1 MAPEM
6 KRPINVF
13 ILTYC
18 RRPDLFYGTELVF
31 KTLRVGF
38 PSARITVVDN
48 ASLPE
53 VRAAIA
59 ELARATGCAFRQLP
73 DPGIRHDEFIDRTL
87 TEVAAEDAGA
97 LVFLDPDLC
106 LWSSCEDFEL
116 PGLMAGKL
124 IAAYDDEGMRC
135 VTMPRLHTS
144 FLWIPDARALA
155 EEIQR
160 IKASHFDFR
169 PFLYF
174 SVKLGDAW
182 IRYDT
187 GAALYAAIPDR
198 VSAFTADHLDRY
210 DHIFCG
216 SHLDLL
222 QPRMSEPLQDMMG
235 RVHQHAREGNL
246 QALKGIWRYQGQVW
260 MQAHDPAR
268 WAALGNPDD
277 PSLLP

>member
-1 MAPEM
+1 M

-18 RRPDLFYGTELVF
+18 RRLDLFYGTELIF
-31 KTLRVGF
+31 KTLRTGF

-48 ASLPE
+48 ASLPDA
-53 VRAAIA
+53 RAAIA
-59 ELARATGCAFRQLP
+59 GLARATGCAFRQLP
-73 DPGIRHDEFIDRTL
+73 DPGIPHHEFIDRTL
-87 TEVAAEDAGA
+87 DEMAANDAGT

-106 LWSSCEDFEL
+106 LWSSWDDLEF

-124 IAAYDDEGMRC
+124 IDIYDDEVMRC

-144 FLWIPDARALA
+144 FLWIPDARELS
-155 EEIQR
+155 EEIRQ
-160 IKASHFDFR
+160 IKSAHFDFD
-169 PFLYF
+169 PFRSF

-198 VSAFTADHLDRY
+198 VSAFTTDHMDRF
-210 DHIFCG
+210 DHIFGG

-222 QPRMSEPLQDMMG
+222 QPHMSEPLQDMMG

-246 QALKGIWRYQGQVW
+246 EALKGIWRYQDEVW
-260 MQAHDPAR
+260 MQIYDPAR
-268 WAALGNPDD
+268 WRAALANRDGRP
-277 PSLLP
+277 PSS